1 MIGMMFV
8 IGLFIVMG
16 IFLINGK
23 GSFLITGYN
32 TMFPKEKEKYDTVA
46 LSKFMGKTMFAL
58 SFSML
63 FWVFSEAYEINWL
76 FIIGLV
82 LFIDIVVTMLVY
94 INTGNRFKK

>member
-1 MIGMMFV
+1 MIGMLFV

-23 GSFLITGYN
+23 GSFLVAGYN
-32 TMFPKEKEKYDTVA
+32 TMSPEEKETYDTVA
-46 LSKFMGKTMFAL
+46 LCKFMGKMMFAL

-76 FIIGLV
+76 FIVGLV
-82 LFIDIVVTMLVY
+82 LFIAIVVIMLVY